1 MERIRKQVEFIR
13 EIDKLKKIVRRN
25 YLSDGSRVEND
36 AEHSWYFAVI
46 AMLLCEHARDGIDLL
61 RVLRMSLIH
70 DIVEIDAGDTLI
82 YDMEARKD
90 QAEREERAARRLFGM
105 LPGGQAEE
113 MLALW
118 REFEAGETAE
128 ARYARAVDRFSAIV
142 LNHAAQGK
150 AWKEHGIRA
159 GQIME
164 VNRRIDLGSPALWD
178 FTREMIEE
186 AIREGFLDV

>member
-1 MERIRKQVEFIR
+1 
-13 EIDKLKKIVRRN
+13 
-25 YLSDGSRVEND
+25 
-36 AEHSWYFAVI
+36 
-46 AMLLCEHARDGIDLL
+46 MLLCEHARDGIDLL
-61 RVLRMSLIH
+61 RVLRMALIH